1 MRKLV
6 VFNQVSLDGY
16 FVDQNGDMSWA
27 HNANKDDEWD
37 AFVAGNAKSGGE
49 LVFGRITYDLM
60 SSYWPTSMAMQ
71 NDPVVAER
79 MNNLPKV
86 VFSRTLD
93 QATWN
98 NTKLIKDDLAGEV
111 RKMKNETGVDM
122 VIMGSG
128 SIIAQLTQERL
139 IDEYQLVVIPVVLGQ
154 GRTMFDGIEE
164 KLSLKLT
171 RSRTFNNGNVLLSYA
186 PVV

>member
-6 VFNQVSLDGY
+6 VFNQISLDGY

-27 HNANKDDEWD
+27 HNINEDAEFD
-37 AFVAGNAKSGGE
+37 AFVAGNAKGGGL

-98 NTKLIKDDLAGEV
+98 NTKLIKDDLVGEV
-111 RKMKNETGVDM
+111 RKMKNYPGIDM

-128 SIIAQLTQERL
+128 SIIAQLTPQHL

-164 KLSLKLT
+164 KLNLKRT
-171 RSRTFNNGNVLLSYA
+171 NSRTFGNGYVLLCYE
-186 PVV
+186 PMV